1 MSIMQTIV
9 TILHVWHTSF
19 AMRMI
24 LTQALQQGYAPGH
37 YPGSLRWPNYLPQ
50 MALCNSG
57 KIAVTYY
64 NIYLPTTDGAVQQPL
79 L

>member
-1 MSIMQTIV
+1 MT
-9 TILHVWHTSF
+9 HVLWYADDSHTSW
-19 AMRMI
+19 AP
-24 LTQALQQGYAPGH
+24 GYAPGH

-64 NIYLPTTDGAVQQPL
+64 NMYLPTTDARYGTRIL
-79 L
+79 RRT